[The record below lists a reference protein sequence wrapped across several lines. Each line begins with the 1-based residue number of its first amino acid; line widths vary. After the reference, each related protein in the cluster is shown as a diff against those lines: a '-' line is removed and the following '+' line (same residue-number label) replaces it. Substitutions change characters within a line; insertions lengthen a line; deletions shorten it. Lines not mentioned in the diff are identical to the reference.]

1 MTEDTHYK
9 VLKILEQTPQISQ
22 RELAR
27 EMGVSVGKVNYC
39 LKALVERGWVK
50 IDNFS
55 NNPHKL
61 HYAYLLTP
69 RGLKAKTTLTTSFLK
84 RKLAEYEALKAEIEE
99 LQGGLAP
106 AAPVRK

>member
-9 VLKILEQTPQISQ
+9 VLKILEQTPHISQ

-27 EMGVSVGKVNYC
+27 EMGVSLGKVNYC

-50 IDNFS
+50 MDNFS
-55 NNPHKL
+55 HNPHKL

-84 RKLAEYEALKAEIEE
+84 RKLVEYEALKAEIER
-99 LQGGLAP
+99 LQDDAESLAGD
-106 AAPVRK
+106 